1 MPKDGKQ
8 YDRSAEDLGNIVGLE
23 HVNLQV
29 EDQGLTTL
37 FYISGLGLTRDPYLM
52 TSIDNMWVNVGR
64 SQFHLTTGKPQ
75 HLRGRTGLVIP
86 DREALLQRLDK
97 MKKPLEGTRFAFK
110 EHDDHVE
117 TTCPWG
123 NQLLIH
129 EPRRASA
136 ACSSACPMSSSTC
149 RQARPRASPTSI
161 ARSSRRRRASTRR
174 ATCRRRASRSATA
187 QELVFRETKSKL
199 AAYDGHHIQVYV
211 ANFSRPHKR
220 LLERKL
226 ITEESNQYQYRF
238 DDITDLES
246 GKPLFQI
253 EHEVRSMT
261 HPLYARPL
269 VNRNPAQT
277 NRNYVPGRDGWVAEP
292 MDAGDGRSAHGHA
305 PAAVRGGDAAAAGR
319 GVEFRL
325 RPHFV
330 APMGA
335 QCHGFNRSDPD
346 GAAKEISQRRARA
359 AR

>member
-1 MPKDGKQ
+1 MAKDGKQ

-52 TSIDNMWVNVGR
+52 TSIDNMWVNVGH
-64 SQFHLTTGKPQ
+64 SQFHLITSKPQ

-86 DREALLQRLDK
+86 GREALLARLEK

-110 EHDDHVE
+110 EHEDHVE

-123 NQLLIH
+123 NKLLIH
-129 EPRRASA
+129 EAGSFGRMQLGMPYVEFDVPSGSAKAIADFYRKVFETPASVDETGDMPA
-136 ACSSACPMSSSTC
+136 ARVSVGPS
-149 RQARPRASPTSI
+149 
-161 ARSSRRRRASTRR
+161 
-174 ATCRRRASRSATA
+174 

-220 LLERKL
+220 LLERNL

-238 DDITDLES
+238 VDITDLES

-253 EHEVRSMT
+253 EHEIRSMT

-277 NRNYVPGRDGWVAEP
+277 NRTYVAGRDAWVPDAMVEE
-292 MDAGDGRSAHGHA
+292 MDNPRDERRQSRIE
-305 PAAVRGGDAAAAGR
+305 AVARRAAA
-319 GVEFRL
+319 E
-325 RPHFV
+325 
-330 APMGA
+330 
-335 QCHGFNRSDPD
+335 
-346 GAAKEISQRRARA
+346 
-359 AR
+359 

>member
-1 MPKDGKQ
+1 MDKR

-52 TSIDNMWVNVGR
+52 TSVDNMWVNVGH
-64 SQFHLTTGKPQ
+64 SQFHLITGKPQ

-86 DREALLQRLDK
+86 DRDALLQRLEK
-97 MKKPLEGTRFAFK
+97 MKKPLEGTRFAYK
-110 EHDDHVE
+110 EHDDYVE

-123 NQLLIH
+123 NKLLIH
-129 EPRRASA
+129 EPGSFGRMQLGMPYVEFDVPVGSA
-136 ACSSACPMSSSTC
+136 KAIADFYRKIFETA
-149 RQARPRASPTSI
+149 ARVDETGDMPA
-161 ARSSRRRRASTRR
+161 ARVSVGPS
-174 ATCRRRASRSATA
+174 

-199 AAYDGHHIQVYV
+199 PAYDGHHIQVYV

-220 LLERKL
+220 LLERNL
-226 ITEESNQYQYRF
+226 VTEESNQYQYRF
-238 DDITDLES
+238 EHITDLES

-261 HPLYARPL
+261 NPLYARPL

-292 MDAGDGRSAHGHA
+292 IAPEMDDPRMERRQQRFEAVTKRRQ
-305 PAAVRGGDAAAAGR
+305 AA
-319 GVEFRL
+319 E
-325 RPHFV
+325 
-330 APMGA
+330 
-335 QCHGFNRSDPD
+335 
-346 GAAKEISQRRARA
+346 
-359 AR
+359 